1 MNDVGRGFNL
11 TNDEIRV
18 MIEWMVKALL
28 RSRKI
33 KMRADEIHD
42 QRKYGP
48 LEPYEKGFMHGLLEA
63 YAIMNVESPYQGLSD
78 IRNLL
83 MKIRRKHN
91 KVLNQWIDDSRDGIK
106 L

>member
-1 MNDVGRGFNL
+1 MSNTRQEFNL
-11 TNDEIRV
+11 TNDEIRT
-18 MIEWMVKALL
+18 MIHWMIKTLL

-33 KMRADEIHD
+33 KRRADEIHI

-48 LEPYEKGFMHGLLEA
+48 LPPYDKGFMHGLLEA
-63 YAIMNVESPYQGLSD
+63 YYIMNIESPDHGLSD
-78 IRNLL
+78 IRSLL
-83 MKIRRKHN
+83 IKIRRKHN